1 MVRTTIM
8 AEEELLEQARATARR
23 DGISLAEV
31 IRQGIELR
39 VRQPRRRPSFIG
51 AFASG
56 EPGHTTARDS
66 AEAPHEPISWR

>member
-1 MVRTTIM
+1 MTRTTIL
-8 AEEELLEQARATARR
+8 AKEELLERARAVARCE
-23 DGISLAEV
+23 GISLAEV

-56 EPGHTTARDS
+56 EEGHTTAGDS
-66 AEAPHEPISWR
+66 ADAPYEPLSWR